1 MPVVIRMA
9 RAGTKKRPVYHIVAA
24 DSRAPR
30 DGRFIERLGYY
41 NPLLPKD
48 KEERLKLDM
57 DKVKSWI
64 AKGAQPSDRVM
75 RFLDAAGVAKR
86 EKRNNPERAIPRK
99 ERKAV
104 REEKQK
110 IADAAKAEAKTKADA
125 AARERAIATGGA
137 KK

>member
-1 MPVVIRMA
+1 MSLVIRLA

-30 DGRFIERLGYY
+30 DGRFIERLGFF

-75 RFLDAAGVAKR
+75 RFLDKAGVAKR

-99 ERKAV
+99 ERKAA
-104 REEKQK
+104 REEATKV
-110 IADAAKAEAKTKADA
+110 ADAAKAEAKTKADA
-125 AARERAIATGGA
+125 ATRERLIAAEAA